1 MLFLK
6 LGSWLYLIAVH
17 LAAPFYPKAKYSV
30 QGRKGWKNRLEK
42 FASKHQNQPIAW
54 FHCASVGEFEQGRP
68 VMEAF
73 KAKYPNYLI
82 VLTYFSPSGYQARPK
97 DRLADYID
105 YMPFDHSK
113 NANQFLDILQP
124 AKIFF
129 VKYEF
134 WPFYLDQIQERTIAF
149 YLISGIFRSD
159 QFLFKYKSA
168 LRLLKSFDHF
178 FLQDLDSARLLS
190 AHGFDNYTV
199 TGDCRV
205 DRVLNN
211 KTSPFEDKAIATF
224 CSTHPVIVAG
234 STWPKD
240 QNQLIQLIKQQST
253 WRLLLVPHELS
264 SMQLNH
270 LKEQL
275 AGTSFGCYTDPN
287 MNWADISIMV
297 LDTMGMLSKVYRYAT
312 ITYVGGGFGKGI
324 HNILEAAVYGKP
336 IIFGPKYH
344 KFKEARDLIQ
354 LEAAF
359 SFENETQLA
368 SIFEQLMAKKEQMR
382 IQNSLFKY
390 FESNQ
395 GAAKKIL
402 DILNISP

>member
-17 LAAPFYPKAKYSV
+17 LAAPFYPKAKASV
-30 QGRKGWKNRLEK
+30 QGRKGWKHRLEN
-42 FASKHQNQPIAW
+42 FVSKHQNQPIAW

-73 KAKYPNYLI
+73 KSKYPQYLI

-97 DRLADYID
+97 DELADYID
-105 YMPFDHSK
+105 YMPFDSSK
-113 NANQFLDILQP
+113 NATQFLDILQP
-124 AKIFF
+124 VKIFF

-134 WPFYLDQIQERTIAF
+134 WPFFLDQIQQRTTSF
-149 YLISGIFRSD
+149 YLISGIFRPD

-168 LRLLKSFDHF
+168 LRLLKAFDHF
-178 FLQDLDSARLLS
+178 FLQDEDSAHLLA

-240 QNQLIQLIKQQST
+240 QAQLIQLIKKHST

-264 SMQLNH
+264 SMQLNQ

-275 AGTSFGCYTDPN
+275 IGTSFGCYTDSK
-287 MNWADISIMV
+287 MNWVDTSIMV

-336 IIFGPKYH
+336 VIFGPKYH
-344 KFKEARDLIQ
+344 KFKEAKDLIQ
-354 LEAAF
+354 LKAAF
-359 SFENETQLA
+359 SYVKETQLDE
-368 SIFEQLMAKKEQMR
+368 ILEQLMDKKEQMR
-382 IQNSLFKY
+382 IQKALFKY

-402 DILNISP
+402 DILYISL

>member
-17 LAAPFYPKAKYSV
+17 LAAPFYPKAKDSV
-30 QGRKGWKNRLEK
+30 QGRKGWKNRLKK
-42 FASKHQNQPIAW
+42 FASKHQNQPRAW

-73 KAKYPNYLI
+73 KEKYPNYLI

-97 DRLADYID
+97 DGLADYID

-134 WPFYLDQIQERTIAF
+134 WPFYLDQIQQRTNTF
-149 YLISGIFRSD
+149 YLISGIFRPN

-211 KTSPFEDKAIATF
+211 KTSPFEDNAIATF

-240 QNQLIQLIKQQST
+240 QNQLIQLIKQQPT

-275 AGTSFGCYTDPN
+275 AGTSFGCYTNPN
-287 MNWADISIMV
+287 MNWADTSIMV
-297 LDTMGMLSKVYRYAT
+297 LDTMGMLSKVYRYAS
-312 ITYVGGGFGKGI
+312 ITYVGGGFRKGI
-324 HNILEAAVYGKP
+324 HNILEASVYGKP
-336 IIFGPKYH
+336 VIFGPKYH
-344 KFKEARDLIQ
+344 KFKEAKDLIQ

-359 SFENETQLA
+359 SFENETQLD

-382 IQNSLFKY
+382 IQNSLFQY

-402 DILNISP
+402 DILNISL